1 MTPPEEASATLPG
14 DAHERRRLIVRSSV
28 RVLALTTGLLV
39 LYAFVPVPGTSGTGA
54 LVGLILGLAVFL
66 GLLGWQIK
74 AIAGATNP
82 VLRAIEVVAVAL
94 PLLTVVFA
102 FTYLSISRADPA
114 AFSEPLA
121 RIDSLYF
128 TMATISTVGFGDI
141 SAETGAARLLV
152 TIQMAFDIALIAGV
166 VRFLVLATHAGL
178 RRRNLGES
186 DSV

>member
-1 MTPPEEASATLPG
+1 MTPPGEVSAKLPG
-14 DAHERRRLIVRSSV
+14 DPRERRRLIVRSSA
-28 RVLALTTGLLV
+28 RILAGTTGLLV
-39 LYAFVPVPGTSGTGA
+39 LYASVPVPGTSGTGA
-54 LVGLILGLAVFL
+54 LVGLIAGLAVFL

-82 VLRAIEVVAVAL
+82 VLKAVEVVAVAL

-121 RIDSLYF
+121 RIDALYF

-141 SAETGAARLLV
+141 AAETGAARLLV
-152 TIQMAFDIALIAGV
+152 TIQMVFDIALIAGV
-166 VRFLVLATHAGL
+166 VRFLVLATRAGL
-178 RRRNLGES
+178 QRQSLAEG